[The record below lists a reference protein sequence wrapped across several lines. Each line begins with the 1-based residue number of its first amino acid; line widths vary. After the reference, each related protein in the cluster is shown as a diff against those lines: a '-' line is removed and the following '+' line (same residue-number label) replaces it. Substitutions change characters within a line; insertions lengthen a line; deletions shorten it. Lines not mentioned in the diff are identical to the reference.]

1 LTAKPHVTAGVGGFV
16 DITANARN
24 IVFSGYLTAGGIDL
38 ALVDGR
44 LEIRREGKARKFVP
58 EVEHVTFSGRMALE
72 RGANVTYV
80 TERCVLK
87 LRPEG
92 LTVTEIAPGV
102 DLERDVLGQVDV
114 PLQVAEDLRLMDE
127 RLFRPD
133 PMGLKLR
140 RAGERSSRREAK
152 EIV

>member
-1 LTAKPHVTAGVGGFV
+1 MTAGVGGFV

-38 ALVDGR
+38 ELVDGR
-44 LEIRREGKARKFVP
+44 LEIRREGRASKFVP
-58 EVEHVTFSGRMALE
+58 EVEQVTFSGRKALE

-80 TERCVLK
+80 TERCVLQ

-92 LTVTEIAPGV
+92 LTVIEIAPGI
-102 DLERDVLGQVDV
+102 DLERDVLGQVDI

-127 RLFRPD
+127 RLFRPEL
-133 PMGLKLR
+133 MGLKLR
-140 RAGERSSRREAK
+140 RAGEQARSRAGEQQRRLCDVE
-152 EIV
+152 